1 MDKNRMTLIASPNKV
16 SAPSVGGNVN
26 SSSIPKSTVAAVWQ
40 KQNTTEENVLQLQT
54 KSTAATTTD
63 CSTIEQ
69 PQNILHSSSSSNVND
84 LNSNNN
90 CNNNNSN
97 LLIQDVLCIKS
108 YLHQL
113 QKVLECQKQNELTSL
128 PVDIN
133 SVNGGYQQGGKLY
146 QNNNNLYSNN
156 DEDAMNSNTLNQES
170 EVVKLRRQLDILKQK
185 NAEKDVMI
193 AQMKTQLDESRLAKT
208 SQHSLHHTPAFDN
221 DTTTSGG
228 NDKAST
234 YTQTETSMCQNCCPS
249 MASSPAGLTSEASPM
264 STSASS
270 ASTSSS
276 TASNQHLHHPRLLS
290 TSNSAG
296 SAATSPSDR
305 LSTTSSSAASRES
318 SIKP

>member
-1 MDKNRMTLIASPNKV
+1 MLTIAAIIYNFKIRCRLKTRENVDDGDLEEGFKASSKTTTAKEEDLDKNRMTLIASPNKV
-16 SAPSVGGNVN
+16 SAPSVGGNAN

-90 CNNNNSN
+90 CNNINSN

-146 QNNNNLYSNN
+146 QNNNNLYANN
-156 DEDAMNSNTLNQES
+156 D
-170 EVVKLRRQLDILKQK
+170 
-185 NAEKDVMI
+185 
-193 AQMKTQLDESRLAKT
+193 
-208 SQHSLHHTPAFDN
+208 
-221 DTTTSGG
+221 
-228 NDKAST
+228 
-234 YTQTETSMCQNCCPS
+234 
-249 MASSPAGLTSEASPM
+249 
-264 STSASS
+264 
-270 ASTSSS
+270 
-276 TASNQHLHHPRLLS
+276 
-290 TSNSAG
+290 
-296 SAATSPSDR
+296 
-305 LSTTSSSAASRES
+305 
-318 SIKP
+318 